1 LAQNH
6 EGFEM
11 LLGFPE
17 WLRGPASIVGGEVVL
32 DEERAEPYTPY
43 NMDRAIFEL
52 AALVQSEDN
61 IGAFVRRY
69 GLLRRGPKLLGTGKC
84 REPVSEWHNA
94 IRSAWVAVHLY
105 RKLREAAKTG
115 SADPVR
121 ALRINW
127 TQAPETSTD
136 KEYLAWQ
143 SILLVELINAQLR
156 HCPTALVP
164 ASSSEQRIELGA
176 FVFTSR
182 PPDLLTAAY
191 ADFAT
196 LVSRRAELKECPGC
210 GVLFHPKSGKQKY
223 HDPSCAGS
231 ARWRRWKEK
240 QTN

>member
-1 LAQNH
+1 
-6 EGFEM
+6 M
-11 LLGFPE
+11 SLGFPE
-17 WLRGPASIVGGEVVL
+17 WFRGPANIVGGEVVL

-69 GLLRRGPKLLGTGKC
+69 GLLRRGPKLLGTGNC

-94 IRSAWVAVHLY
+94 IRDAWVAVHLY

-121 ALRINW
+121 ALSINW

-136 KEYLAWQ
+136 EEYLAWR
-143 SILLVELINAQLR
+143 SALLAKRISDQLR
-156 HCPTALVP
+156 HCPTTLIP
-164 ASSSEQRIELGA
+164 ASSSEQGIEVGA

-196 LVSRRAELKECPGC
+196 LVSTRAELNECPGC
-210 GVLFHPKSGKQKY
+210 RVLFHPRSGKQKY
-223 HDPSCAGS
+223 HDASCAGS
-231 ARWRRWKEK
+231 ARWRRWKQK
-240 QTN
+240 QTD